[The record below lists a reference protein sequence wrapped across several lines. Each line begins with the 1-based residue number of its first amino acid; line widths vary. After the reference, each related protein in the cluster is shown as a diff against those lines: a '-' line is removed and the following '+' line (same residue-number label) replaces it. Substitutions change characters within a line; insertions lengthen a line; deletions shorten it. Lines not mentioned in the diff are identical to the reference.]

1 MVSLVRQVDQ
11 LEIGRETRGLPS
23 LTPMPMP
30 STQYPVPIPATL
42 DKKAEIGS
50 ATRGLTQMPSSL
62 STQFSR

>member
-23 LTPMPMP
+23 LTPMPI
-30 STQYPVPIPATL
+30 TQYPVPIPATL